1 MVRGR
6 FERACAGWVDQSLGS
21 DGSITDLVYLET
33 VERYISIMGMNI
45 KNDEAQAMARELA
58 ALDHTTVTEA
68 VRTALQEALD
78 QRQARTSKKI
88 QRAQDTLEQMRSQLA
103 ATPGQ
108 SLREANEALYD
119 EGGLPQ

>member
-1 MVRGR
+1 
-6 FERACAGWVDQSLGS
+6 
-21 DGSITDLVYLET
+21 
-33 VERYISIMGMNI
+33 MGMNI

-58 ALDHTTVTEA
+58 DLDHTTVTQA

-78 QRQARTSKKI
+78 QRQAQTTKRI

-103 ATPGQ
+103 ASPGP

-119 EGGLPQ
+119 EGGLPR